1 MYNDRNN
8 HYPPNGG
15 GGGGGRYQQ
24 QQQQQPPR
32 PSPPAG
38 HHGYMDADSVHTY
51 QDSYYNITPN
61 TEGGHGYEYEPE
73 HVSLVQNAQ
82 GIPVA
87 APLPTPG
94 FAQGAYPL
102 SASSSFTHQQP
113 PAAPGTPGSEKK
125 IDPRDDPLVDP
136 SIQFLYNTQDAP
148 PPSSRY
154 YESYQ
159 NLRTRQL
166 QQVQLTSGNLVL
178 DCPVPTKIL
187 QMGRYKEGDE
197 FTKVRYTACTVDP
210 NEFLARRYTLR
221 PVLYGRSTELFIV
234 LTMYNEDEVLFT
246 RTMTSVFKNI
256 AHLCSRTRS
265 RTWGKDGWQKVVVA
279 VVSDGRSKINP
290 RVLNVLGAMGVYQ
303 DGIMQNS
310 VNGQAV
316 TSHVF
321 EYTTQITV
329 DSKLNIRGPDKGMV
343 PVQVLFCLK
352 EKNAKKLN
360 SHRWFFNAF
369 APLLNPNVCVLI
381 DVGTKPG
388 GTSIYHL
395 WKAFD
400 RDPQVGGACGEICT
414 DVGRGCCNVWN
425 PLVAAQ
431 NFEYKMSNILDKP
444 LESFFGYIS
453 VLPGAFSA
461 YRYAALQNTAP
472 GIGPLAAYFKGEL
485 LHSADSDGGI
495 FEANMYLAEDR
506 ILCFELVAKKNCNWI
521 LKYVKSAKGVTD
533 VPDTLAELISQRRR
547 WLNGSFFAAFYA
559 MVHWYKIFQSGH
571 SILRIFMLLLEF
583 FYNLFTLVFSWFSLA
598 NFYLTYYF
606 LYHNVMDAVN
616 AKPSRGK
623 DPFFGGGKYVYEIG
637 REIYLL
643 ALITI
648 FIISLGNRP
657 QGSKTTYMICV
668 VLFFIVMV
676 IMFYTAMFMVVQSVK
691 QTKFEDG
698 LSVFE
703 DATFRDIVISFAS
716 TYGLYLISSL
726 MYFEPWHMFTS
737 FVQYLALLPSF
748 INILTVYAFCN
759 VHDVSWGTK
768 GDTSMSNDLGHAKV
782 KKQDGQEVAEVAV
795 AASQSDANTKYEK
808 FLQELQ
814 KPAPAVNN
822 KRDAA
827 TKREDNN
834 KLFRTRFLLA
844 WMFTNALLV
853 VTLTSTYFLD
863 FIEENYTSSTGIVF
877 NPYLS
882 FIFWSVAGM
891 AAFRFVGSVLYLIL
905 FYTFG

>member
-1 MYNDRNN
+1 MYSNN
-8 HYPPNGG
+8 HNQYPPTGGRSQDPNHQAYSPNPEAHHQAYPPNPDPHHQA
-15 GGGGGRYQQ
+15 Y
-24 QQQQQPPR
+24 PP
-32 PSPPAG
+32 PETS
-38 HHGYMDADSVHTY
+38 SVHTY
-51 QDSYYNITPN
+51 QDSYYHAQPS
-61 TEGGHGYEYEPE
+61 GGYEYEPE
-73 HVSLVQNAQ
+73 N
-82 GIPVA
+82 
-87 APLPTPG
+87 
-94 FAQGAYPL
+94 
-102 SASSSFTHQQP
+102 
-113 PAAPGTPGSEKK
+113 
-125 IDPRDDPLVDP
+125 D
-136 SIQFLYNTQDAP
+136 
-148 PPSSRY
+148 
-154 YESYQ
+154 
-159 NLRTRQL
+159 LRTRQL

-197 FTKVRYTACTVDP
+197 FTKVRYTACTSDP

-221 PVLYGRSTELFIV
+221 PVLYGRHTELFIV
-234 LTMYNEDEVLFT
+234 LTMYNEDDVLFN

-265 RTWGKDGWQKVVVA
+265 RTWGKDGWQKVVVC
-279 VVSDGRSKINP
+279 VVSDGRHKINP
-290 RVLNVLGAMGVYQ
+290 RVLNVLGTMGVYQ

-310 VNGQAV
+310 VNGQPV
-316 TSHVF
+316 TSHIF

-329 DSKLNIRGPDKGMV
+329 DDKNNIRGPDKGMV

-414 DVGRGCCNVWN
+414 DVGSGCCNVWN

-444 LESFFGYIS
+444 LESVFGYIS

-461 YRYAALQNTAP
+461 YRYAALQNTSP
-472 GIGPLAAYFKGEL
+472 GVGPLAAYFKGEL

-506 ILCFELVAKKNCNWI
+506 ILCFELVAKKNCNWV

-533 VPDTLAELISQRRR
+533 VPDTLPELISQRRR

-571 SILRIFMLLLEF
+571 SIVRIFLLLIEF
-583 FYNLFTLVFSWFSLA
+583 LYNLISLVFSWFSLA
-598 NFYLTYYF
+598 NFYLCYYF
-606 LYHNVMDAVN
+606 LYHNVMDAV
-616 AKPSRGK
+616 AADRGK
-623 DPFFGGGKYVYEIG
+623 DPFFGGGKIVYEVG

-668 VLFFIVMV
+668 VLFFVVMI
-676 IMFYTAMFMVVQSVK
+676 IMFYTAMFMVVESIR
-691 QTKFEDG
+691 QTKFEQG
-698 LSVFE
+698 LSVLK
-703 DATFRDIVISFAS
+703 DPTFRDIVISFAS
-716 TYGLYLISSL
+716 TYGLYLVSSL
-726 MYFEPWHMFTS
+726 LYFEPWHMFTS
-737 FVQYLALLPSF
+737 FIQYLALLPSF

-768 GDTSMSNDLGHAKV
+768 GDTGMTNDLGHAKI

-795 AASQSDANTKYEK
+795 ATTQEDANTKYEK
-808 FLQELQ
+808 FLTELR
-814 KPAPAVNN
+814 KPAPVEKN
-822 KRDAA
+822 KRDAS
-827 TKREDNN
+827 TKKEDNN

-853 VTLTSTYFLD
+853 VTLTSDYFLD
-863 FIEENYTSSTGIVF
+863 YIKDNFTKGDIVF

-891 AAFRFVGSVLYLIL
+891 AGFRFLGSVIYIVM